1 MPLTPAHF
9 LLLACTGDKDPSDPS
24 VTLAPLTTSLCA
36 PSPLIGTADPAG
48 PSTGSLSLDGTQ
60 YDIDLLLGI
69 DGALGGDAQL
79 EARERHATVA
89 SHRPDVARFCDALR
103 RDL

>member
-1 MPLTPAHF
+1 MRHTFPLL

-69 DGALGGDAQL
+69 DGAFAIPLDGIDLQLHCALDDAPCPVTARLTIGGG
-79 EARERHATVA
+79 
-89 SHRPDVARFCDALR
+89 SG
-103 RDL
+103 